1 MKKPIDPNLDNIIDD
16 IISPD
21 NYENA
26 DNAEPSLNKADLK
39 DDNEINFSFTGS
51 ADVPEKKILTAKNQ
65 DLKLKQ
71 KAAENIIIPTIIH
84 QVNTAILQVLT
95 TPTTIKEEKI
105 EHSGKDRNFCS
116 FNNIS
121 SGDCICRHFCLP

>member
-26 DNAEPSLNKADLK
+26 DNAEPSFHLPAVRIFPK
-39 DDNEINFSFTGS
+39 
-51 ADVPEKKILTAKNQ
+51 KKILTAKIQ

-95 TPTTIKEEKI
+95 TPTTIKRRK
-105 EHSGKDRNFCS
+105 N
-116 FNNIS
+116 
-121 SGDCICRHFCLP
+121 

>member
-65 DLKLKQ
+65 NLKLKQ
-71 KAAENIIIPTIIH
+71 KAAENIIIHTIIH

-95 TPTTIKEEKI
+95 TPTTIKRRK
-105 EHSGKDRNFCS
+105 N
-116 FNNIS
+116 
-121 SGDCICRHFCLP
+121 

>member
-51 ADVPEKKILTAKNQ
+51 ADVPEKKDFNRQKSGFEIEA
-65 DLKLKQ
+65 
-71 KAAENIIIPTIIH
+71 KAAENIIIHTIIH

-95 TPTTIKEEKI
+95 TPTTIKRRK
-105 EHSGKDRNFCS
+105 N
-116 FNNIS
+116 
-121 SGDCICRHFCLP
+121 

>member
-51 ADVPEKKILTAKNQ
+51 ADIPEKKILTAKIQ

-95 TPTTIKEEKI
+95 TPTTIKRRK
-105 EHSGKDRNFCS
+105 N
-116 FNNIS
+116 
-121 SGDCICRHFCLP
+121 

>member
-51 ADVPEKKILTAKNQ
+51 ADIPEKKDLNRQNQ
-65 DLKLKQ
+65 DLKSKQ
-71 KAAENIIIPTIIH
+71 KAAENIIIHTIIH

-95 TPTTIKEEKI
+95 TPTTIKRRK
-105 EHSGKDRNFCS
+105 N
-116 FNNIS
+116 
-121 SGDCICRHFCLP
+121 

>member
-71 KAAENIIIPTIIH
+71 KAAENIIIHTIIH

-95 TPTTIKEEKI
+95 TPTTIKRRK
-105 EHSGKDRNFCS
+105 N
-116 FNNIS
+116 
-121 SGDCICRHFCLP
+121 

>member
-39 DDNEINFSFTGS
+39 DDNEINFSFTGRAS
-51 ADVPEKKILTAKNQ
+51 QHERHPLQCGYSRKK
-65 DLKLKQ
+65 
-71 KAAENIIIPTIIH
+71 
-84 QVNTAILQVLT
+84 
-95 TPTTIKEEKI
+95 
-105 EHSGKDRNFCS
+105 RF
-116 FNNIS
+116 
-121 SGDCICRHFCLP
+121 